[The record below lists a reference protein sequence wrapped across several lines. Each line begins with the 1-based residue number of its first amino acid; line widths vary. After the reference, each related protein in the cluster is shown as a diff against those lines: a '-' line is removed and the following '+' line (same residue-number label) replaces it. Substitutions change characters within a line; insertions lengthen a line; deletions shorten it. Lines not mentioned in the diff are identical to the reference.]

1 MIAKKRKA
9 NKIKRLASQLEKDFK
24 TTLSLAETVN
34 EFKEKVNEKNS
45 EKDANIYAV
54 ALSLQH
60 YYTSLETSFKRIAK
74 ELDGDLPTGEKWHLD
89 LLEQM
94 ALNIK
99 DVRPAFLTDKERKKL
114 DKLRRFRH
122 VVRHGYEYELDWDQ
136 IKPLVKE
143 MNSVNSSLKNS
154 FSEFEEFLYDL
165 AEKIDEK

>member
-45 EKDANIYAV
+45 GKDANIYAV

-94 ALNIK
+94 SLNIK
-99 DVRPAFLTDKERKKL
+99 DVRPAFLTDQERKRL

-154 FSEFEEFLYDL
+154 FNDFEEFLYEL
-165 AEKIDEK
+165 AEKIDE

>member
-1 MIAKKRKA
+1 MIAKKKKA
-9 NKIKRLASQLEKDFK
+9 NKMKRLASQLEKDFK
-24 TTLSLAETVN
+24 TTSSLAETIN
-34 EFKEKVNEKNS
+34 DFKEKVNEKKS
-45 EKDANIYAV
+45 EKDANIYAI

-94 ALNIK
+94 AIAIK
-99 DVRPAFLTDKERKKL
+99 DVRPALLNDKERKKL

-143 MNSVNSSLKNS
+143 MNKVNSSLKDS
-154 FSEFEEFLYDL
+154 FSNFEEFLYKLSDEI
-165 AEKIDEK
+165 AE